1 MLFRSSWLEHALDKR
16 RVIGSSPIRPTT
28 PPRFEFFRYESS
40 IDSNGI
46 KSYLLFSRW
55 AGFFEIR
62 TLGKKIQL
70 PINKAESACLCSF
83 YTGRKEKFQYIKKDK
98 KLLRAHDECLG
109 ANRR

>member
-1 MLFRSSWLEHALDKR
+1 M
-16 RVIGSSPIRPTT
+16 P
-28 PPRFEFFRYESS
+28 
-40 IDSNGI
+40 
-46 KSYLLFSRW
+46 

-70 PINKAESACLCSF
+70 PINKLSLRVRVV
-83 YTGRKEKFQYIKKDK
+83 YHMGRKEKFQYIKKDQ